1 MDVECL
7 CPSGRGGKRKAA
19 VKRKEEI
26 KMKALSLLKTARLI
40 QRVGEALCGLR
51 RASRQWPPKG
61 RAPERQSV
69 FRKGGEE
76 GRQERSCIGRPCP
89 LGRTEGEDW
98 TCFSLFWFQ
107 ARVLAPT
114 SLPEPRAKADRT
126 AASLGPG

>member
-1 MDVECL
+1 MLVTG
-7 CPSGRGGKRKAA
+7 SHSNRKPIPILQKQLPDFKSKNYAIL
-19 VKRKEEI
+19 KRKEEI

-76 GRQERSCIGRPCP
+76 GRQERSCGWDS
-89 LGRTEGEDW
+89 G
-98 TCFSLFWFQ
+98 
-107 ARVLAPT
+107 T
-114 SLPEPRAKADRT
+114 SFGT
-126 AASLGPG
+126 QC